1 LLSKFDQ
8 RNQFPLRLTFYRSA
22 GARQGRTHYRAPILN
37 RSAARPLPLAMQE
50 GNNHAF
56 YRSLSK
62 KMVMRD
68 HLSAAAVLSVVGV
81 LSSFPAS
88 PAQAR
93 CNLMHDLRSTNPSD
107 PTSADP
113 AKPTIDFN
121 SNKPVDA
128 ATKDEI
134 LNNIMET
141 GIPCQETVTG
151 DGPEGAKKTQLQH
164 RQRGFDFYSWLTFLA
179 LNSPADGR
187 TRIDKSMPNTKAM
200 WEDRKNFKQLLDV
213 MLPYGAASNWT
224 DPKKA
229 PPGCES
235 EFKPDTDMGIE
246 IIEESYNQ
254 PFKTG
259 ALIDQQGNYALFDI
273 LMNKDMFD
281 YIQEHKLYSRAG
293 QQSAANSKLKVD
305 FPAGKNPASGQAG
318 QPGGIIIKV
327 SWKILDSEA
336 EKRRFHT
343 VDAVISMLPDH
354 GSTQRRCVRK
364 TLGLVGFH
372 VMHKTVTRLQW
383 IWTSFEHVDN
393 VPEQSEIRKQ
403 KAWNFYKVC
412 NTRACPPVNETPPRP
427 WEPKPALGL
436 KFDDTFR
443 SQIVRTTPLTEETK
457 KMNRKFQEIV
467 RGSVWENY
475 MLLSTQWPSDFRCA
489 QKTTHEPPAQPLPDT
504 DLEKEPDMNCAPAPT
519 FLANSTLETYSQGKV
534 PLASSSCMACHGNA
548 TSYQLSPREA
558 DQFEPDGKLKAK
570 FFNQTDFT
578 FMLEKARGES
588 QK

>member
-1 LLSKFDQ
+1 
-8 RNQFPLRLTFYRSA
+8 
-22 GARQGRTHYRAPILN
+22 
-37 RSAARPLPLAMQE
+37 MQE
-50 GNNHAF
+50 GEIMRTTARHE
-56 YRSLSK
+56 RSL
-62 KMVMRD
+62 VMRD
-68 HLSAAAVLSVVGV
+68 NLWATAALLGLVGI
-81 LSSFPAS
+81 LSSFPS
-88 PAQAR
+88 PQAQAQAQVR
-93 CNLMHDLRSTNPSD
+93 CNLMHDLMPANPPNPLMPLSLRLDLD
-107 PTSADP
+107 P
-113 AKPTIDFN
+113 K
-121 SNKPVDA
+121 KPVDP
-128 ATKDEI
+128 ATKEAI

-141 GIPCQETVTG
+141 GLPCQETVSG
-151 DGPEGAKKTQLQH
+151 DGPEGTKKTQLQH

-187 TRIDKSMPNTKAM
+187 TRIDKSMPNAKTK
-200 WEDRKNFKQLLDV
+200 WEDRTNFMQLLDV
-213 MLPYGAASNWT
+213 MLPKGAEPEWG
-224 DPKKA
+224 KKSA

-235 EFKPDTDMGIE
+235 EFKPDYDMGIE

-273 LMNKDMFD
+273 LMNREMFD
-281 YIQEHKLYSRAG
+281 YIKQHKLYSKTE
-293 QQSAANSKLKVD
+293 QQSKENSQLKID
-305 FPAGKNPASGQAG
+305 FPAGENPDPAKGKVG
-318 QPGGIIIKV
+318 HVGGIIIKV

-336 EKRRFHT
+336 EKRKFHT
-343 VDAVISMLPDH
+343 VDAVISMLPEH

-412 NTRACPPVNETPPRP
+412 NTRTCPPVNETPPRP
-427 WEPKPALGL
+427 WKPKPALGL
-436 KFDDTFR
+436 KFDGTFR

-457 KMNRKFQEIV
+457 QMNRKFQEIV

-475 MLLSTQWPSDFRCA
+475 MLLSTQWPSGFPCA
-489 QKTTHEPPAQPLPDT
+489 QQTTHQPPAQPLPDT

-548 TSYQLSPREA
+548 TSYQSVQA
-558 DQFEPDGKLKAK
+558 DQFGPDGKLKTK
-570 FFNQTDFT
+570 LFNQTDFT
-578 FMLEKARGES
+578 FMLEKAREP
-588 QK
+588 